1 MAACT
6 KRLIAAALFLVTCG
20 AGLVATPERGFR
32 LKAEATNAAP
42 RSQSE
47 KARIVSLVPAL
58 TEMLFAIGAGPQ
70 VVGVGSFDQFPPDVA
85 KLPRLGA
92 LLDPD
97 TERILSLRPTL
108 AAIYGS
114 QTDLQSQLARAGIRA
129 YVYRHGGIE
138 TIYRTMRELGTA
150 TGRESQAERLV
161 RDLQSRI
168 DAVRTRVRGRTK
180 PRVLLVISR
189 QPGTLREIYV
199 SGGVGFLH
207 ELIEIA
213 GGRNVFAD
221 VSRESAQ
228 PSQETILARAPDMV
242 VEVHAEGM
250 FKTSNVDQEKAVW
263 APLSSLPAV
272 RNKQVHVLIG
282 QYLVAPGP
290 RLAAAAEMLARTIH
304 PGAFNRLR

>member
-1 MAACT
+1 MAARA
-6 KRLIAAALFLVTCG
+6 KKLIAVALVLLACG
-20 AGLVATPERGFR
+20 AGLVSPAFADLTRS
-32 LKAEATNAAP
+32 AP
-42 RSQSE
+42 RSQRQS
-47 KARIVSLVPAL
+47 ARIVSLVPAL
-58 TEMLFAIGAGPQ
+58 TEMFFAIGAGPQ
-70 VVGVGSFDQFPPDVA
+70 VVGVGSFDQFPPEVS

-114 QTDLQSQLARAGIRA
+114 QTDLQAQLGRAGIRA

-138 TIYRTMRELGTA
+138 TIYRTMRELGAA
-150 TGRESQAERLV
+150 TSRESQAERLV
-161 RDLQSRI
+161 RGLQSRV
-168 DAVRTRVRGRTK
+168 DAVRTRVRGRAK
-180 PRVLLVISR
+180 PKVLLVIGR

-207 ELIEIA
+207 EMLEIA

-221 VSRESAQ
+221 VARESAQ
-228 PSQETILARAPDMV
+228 PSQETILARAPDVV

-250 FKTSNVDQEKAVW
+250 FKTSSVDKEKAVW

-272 RNKQVHVLIG
+272 RNKRVHVLVG
-282 QYLVAPGP
+282 QYLVVPGP
-290 RLAAAAEMLARTIH
+290 RFAEAAETLARTIH
-304 PGAFNRLR
+304 P

>member
-1 MAACT
+1 MAAGT
-6 KRLIAAALFLVTCG
+6 KRLIAALFIVACG
-20 AGLVATPERGFR
+20 TSLSGSPRVPDGF
-32 LKAEATNAAP
+32 AP

-58 TEMLFAIGAGPQ
+58 TEMFYAIGAGSQ
-70 VVGVGSFDQFPPDVA
+70 VVGVGSFDQFPPEVA

-97 TERILSLRPTL
+97 TERILTLRPTL
-108 AAIYGS
+108 VGIYGS
-114 QTDLQSQLARAGIRA
+114 QTDLQAQLARAGIRA

-150 TGRESQAERLV
+150 TAREPQAERLV
-161 RDLQSRI
+161 RDLQARI
-168 DAVRTRVRGRTK
+168 ATIRTRVRDRTK
-180 PRVLLVISR
+180 PKVLLVISR

-207 ELIEIA
+207 EMLEIA

-221 VSRESAQ
+221 VARESAQ
-228 PSQETILARAPDMV
+228 PSQETILARAPDIV

-250 FKTSNVDQEKAVW
+250 FKTSNVQNEKAVW
-263 APLSSLPAV
+263 ASLSSLPAV
-272 RNKQVHVLIG
+272 RNNRVHVLLG
-282 QYLVAPGP
+282 QHLVVPGP
-290 RLAAAAEMLARTIH
+290 RFAGGAEALARTIH
-304 PGAFNRLR
+304 PAAFNR

>member
-1 MAACT
+1 MAART
-6 KRLIAAALFLVTCG
+6 KRLIAAALVLVVCG
-20 AGLVATPERGFR
+20 AGLVHERGFR
-32 LKAEATNAAP
+32 LKAEATRTAQGTN
-42 RSQSE
+42 S
-47 KARIVSLVPAL
+47 RIVSLVPAL

-85 KLPRLGA
+85 TLPRLGA

-108 AAIYGS
+108 VAIYGS
-114 QTDLQSQLARAGIRA
+114 QTDLQAQLARAGIRA

-150 TGRESQAERLV
+150 TGHASQAERLV
-161 RDLQSRI
+161 RELQARI
-168 DAVRTRVRGRTK
+168 TTVRARVRDRAK
-180 PRVLLVISR
+180 PKVLLVISR

-207 ELIEIA
+207 EMLVIA

-221 VSRESAQ
+221 VARESAQ
-228 PSQETILARAPDMV
+228 PSQETILARAPDIV

-250 FKTSNVDQEKAVW
+250 FKTSSVENEKAVW

-272 RNKQVHVLIG
+272 RNKRVHVLVG
-282 QYLVAPGP
+282 QYLVVPGP
-290 RLAAAAEMLARTIH
+290 RFAEAAETLARTIH
-304 PGAFNRLR
+304 P

>member
-1 MAACT
+1 MAARS
-6 KRLIAAALFLVTCG
+6 KKLIAALFVVACG
-20 AGLVATPERGFR
+20 AGLVSPARADQTRS
-32 LKAEATNAAP
+32 AP

-47 KARIVSLVPAL
+47 KARIVSLVPAI

-70 VVGVGSFDQFPPDVA
+70 VVGVGGFDQFPPEVS

-114 QTDLQSQLARAGIRA
+114 QTDLQSQLERAGIRA

-138 TIYRTMRELGTA
+138 TIYRTMRELGAA
-150 TGRESQAERLV
+150 TSRASQAERLV
-161 RDLQSRI
+161 RDLQSRV
-168 DAVRTRVRGRTK
+168 DAVRARVRGRAK
-180 PRVLLVISR
+180 PKVLLVLSR

-207 ELIEIA
+207 EMLEIA

-221 VSRESAQ
+221 VARESAQ
-228 PSQETILARAPDMV
+228 PSQEAILARAPDV
-242 VEVHAEGM
+242 IVEVHAEGM
-250 FKTSNVDQEKAVW
+250 FKTSSVDREKAVW

-272 RNKQVHVLIG
+272 RNKRVHVLIG
-282 QYLVAPGP
+282 QYLVVPGP
-290 RLAAAAEMLARTIH
+290 RFAAAAETLARTIH
-304 PGAFNRLR
+304 P